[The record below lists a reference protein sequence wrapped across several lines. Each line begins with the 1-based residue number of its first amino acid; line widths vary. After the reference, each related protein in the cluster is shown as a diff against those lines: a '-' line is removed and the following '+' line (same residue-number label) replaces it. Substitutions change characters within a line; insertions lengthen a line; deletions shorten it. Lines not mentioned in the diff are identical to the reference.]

1 MERFDVRRDM
11 TTDVGWRLTPR
22 DDGQGMFCYAEEAAA
37 YRKSWRF
44 AMAANVVIV
53 ILCAMIAAYL
63 VVHKHGPS
71 PMPLSSE
78 LNQLRSE
85 KDALWDRL
93 AEIDVEKKRLDIKLK
108 SAEFVIKHLEREV
121 KGLRSSVPSFPV
133 IREAVFHE
141 TKTDEGLKKA
151 IQRTFGPIKIE
162 VRG

>member
-44 AMAANVVIV
+44 AMAVNVAIT
-53 ILCAMIAAYL
+53 IICALIAAYL
-63 VVHKHGPS
+63 VVHKHDPKQPPTS
-71 PMPLSSE
+71 QE

-85 KDALWDRL
+85 KDVLWDRL

-121 KGLRSSVPSFPV
+121 KDLRSSVPSLPV
-133 IREAVFHE
+133 IQEVIRHEA
-141 TKTDEGLKKA
+141 KTDDGLKKA
-151 IQRTFGPIKIE
+151 VQRTFGPIKIE